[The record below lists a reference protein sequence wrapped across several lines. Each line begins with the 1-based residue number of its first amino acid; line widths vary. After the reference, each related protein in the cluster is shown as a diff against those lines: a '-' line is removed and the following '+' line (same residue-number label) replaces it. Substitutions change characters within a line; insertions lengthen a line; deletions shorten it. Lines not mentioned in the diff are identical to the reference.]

1 MGVYISLLQM
11 RKGKFV
17 LGKRIFLTDYYEG
30 CMVVPHDG
38 KFWFLGTNGGLFN
51 SSYKIEYA
59 VADKITGPYLNKK
72 GKAINDTIEY
82 NPGTPIL
89 KTTAKQRFN
98 GFGCPSNPIIDKNG
112 QYWMMMHGHAPEYD
126 PIQMEKAE
134 EERYTF
140 LIPLY
145 WDKKGVP
152 YFDVDEIQRNEIRK
166 PKL

>member
-1 MGVYISLLQM
+1 MIN
-11 RKGKFV
+11 GKFV
-17 LGKRIFLTDYYEG
+17 LGRRKFLTDYYEG
-30 CMVVPHDG
+30 CMVVPHNG
-38 KFWFLGTNGGLFN
+38 KFWFFGTNGSLYN
-51 SSYKIEYA
+51 STYKIEYA
-59 VADKITGPYLNKK
+59 IADKITGPYLNKK
-72 GKAINDTIEY
+72 GRAINDTIEY

-145 WDKKGVP
+145 WNKEGEP
-152 YFDVDEIQRNEIRK
+152 YFDVDEIQRNEIKR
-166 PKL
+166 PMF